1 MNPPDGSPRMATSAC
16 SQSGSSRSMR
26 PRLFAEASIS
36 SQSYMT
42 SVMSWA
48 GSSTVAARCRNTAS
62 PDFMSDVP
70 QPCSSP
76 STRRLGTL
84 SAIGTV
90 SRCPARMTR
99 DGLPWLVRASTVLP
113 LRTIS
118 NPVVCSRSAAS
129 TSSAM
134 RCSSRDSLGMSTS
147 AAVSAIGSP
156 RKSRPTP
163 VEASRVASTSV
174 TAASGV
180 GVATI
185 AADGTVL
192 DTWFPPP
199 SWPATAHRARC
210 GCRWPRFRPSWRSWP
225 AATRTVTSTSSWCAR

>member
-1 MNPPDGSPRMATSAC
+1 MCR
-16 SQSGSSRSMR
+16 SR
-26 PRLFAEASIS
+26 
-36 SQSYMT
+36 
-42 SVMSWA
+42 
-48 GSSTVAARCRNTAS
+48 AARRRRGGSVRCRRWARC
-62 PDFMSDVP
+62 P
-70 QPCSSP
+70 
-76 STRRLGTL
+76 
-84 SAIGTV
+84 
-90 SRCPARMTR
+90 RCPARMTR
-99 DGLPWLVRASTVLP
+99 DGLPWWVRASTVLP
-113 LRTIS
+113 SRTIS

-174 TAASGV
+174 TADARSKLATAASGV

-185 AADGTVL
+185 AADGTIRHLV
-192 DTWFPPP
+192 PASP
-199 SWPATAHRARC
+199 SWQATAHRARC
-210 GCRWPRFRPSWRSWP
+210 GCRWPRCRPSWRSWQ